1 MSQPRTMQGTGKKT
15 AAKKVSAAKTATK
28 NVSARK
34 VSATKPTGKKAR
46 AGKTT
51 AKKAGAKKVGA
62 KKVSGK
68 HPVAKTTAA
77 AGSQTLV
84 TVQAQGAAAVP
95 LPDFLDSAGTL
106 TLDQRKLLVDQALLL
121 LGENYVHLPLKVAMH
136 AVNPLQRL
144 RVMRARMER
153 QSPATMEAEWKFHRE
168 MSSIFHS
175 VRDLHTNYLLPAP
188 FAGKIAYLPFMIEKC
203 YDDDGAEH
211 FLIARI
217 VTGYQAPQFGE
228 GAEVTHWN
236 GTPIARAVALNGAL
250 FAGSNDAA
258 NLARGLESLTL
269 RPLVIQAPPDE
280 DWVTLT
286 YVGLDGSNQE
296 LREQWKVTAN
306 LPPMTDLDA
315 VSEASASM
323 GLDLDSDEK
332 SRAKKALYVR
342 DVVDLEGGQSS
353 AELSAP
359 AAVSGADLPTTMP
372 GVFRARE
379 VVTPS
384 GTFGHVRIFTFS
396 VQDPVAF
403 RDEFVRL
410 TTSLPQHGLIVDVR
424 DNGGGHIYAS
434 EFTLQTMTPRHI
446 SPEPVQFISTPLNL
460 RLCRRHKDNPA
471 GIDLGPWFDSLDLA
485 VETGA
490 QFSAA
495 TPITPEDGANDIGQ
509 TYHGP
514 VVLITDARVY
524 SATDIFTAGFAD
536 HEIGTILG
544 VDANTGAGGANVW
557 THGLLASL
565 FNEPPP
571 PDETSPYIA
580 LPNGANMRVAIR
592 RTLRVGKLAGTPV
605 EDLGVKPAEVHRMTR
620 ADLLEGNVDLLNR
633 AGALLAAM
641 PVRRLDLKTSF
652 SGTTLNVEI
661 DVQNLDRVD
670 VYLDDRPISSEDLT
684 AAVSIDIL
692 EVTPGQQLRADG
704 YQSGHLVA
712 SRRMTV

>member
-1 MSQPRTMQGTGKKT
+1 MSQPRTMTRTGKKT
-15 AAKKVSAAKTATK
+15 AAAAKK
-28 NVSARK
+28 
-34 VSATKPTGKKAR
+34 
-46 AGKTT
+46 
-51 AKKAGAKKVGA
+51 
-62 KKVSGK
+62 
-68 HPVAKTTAA
+68 TAA
-77 AGSQTLV
+77 RRRTSPAV
-84 TVQAQGAAAVP
+84 DEAAAVP
-95 LPDFLDSAGTL
+95 LPDFLDAAGTL
-106 TLDQRKLLVDQALLL
+106 TLDQRRLLVDQALLL

-144 RVMRARMER
+144 RVLRARMER
-153 QSPATMEAEWKFHRE
+153 QTDDTMQEEWMFHRE

-175 VRDLHTNYLLPAP
+175 VRDLHTNYLLPVP
-188 FAGKIAYLPFMIEKC
+188 FAGKIAFLPFMIEKC
-203 YDDDGAEH
+203 YDPEDTGGTEATGGTEH
-211 FLIARI
+211 YLITRTI
-217 VTGYQAPQFGE
+217 TGYQAPQFGP

-269 RPLVIQAPPDE
+269 RPLVIQSPPDE

-296 LREQWKVTAN
+296 LREQWKVATN

-315 VSEASASM
+315 VSEASALM

-342 DVVDLEGGQSS
+342 DVVELERGQSS
-353 AELSAP
+353 AELAAP
-359 AAVSGADLPTTMP
+359 AAVAGADVPTTMP

-379 VVTPS
+379 VVTSS
-384 GTFGHVRIFTFS
+384 GNFGHLRIFTFS

-410 TTSLPQHGLIVDVR
+410 AAALPQNGLIVDVR

-434 EFTLQTMTPRHI
+434 EFTLQTMTPRRI

-460 RLCRRHKDNPA
+460 KICRRHKDNPS

-485 VETGA
+485 IETGA
-490 QFSAA
+490 QYSAA
-495 TPITPEDGANDIGQ
+495 KPITPEDGANDVGQ

-544 VDANTGAGGANVW
+544 VDDNTGAGGANVW

-565 FNEPPP
+565 LNEPPP

-580 LPNGANMRVAIR
+580 LPNGANLRVAIR
-592 RTLRVGKLAGTPV
+592 RTLRVGQLAGTPV
-605 EDLGVKPAEVHRMTR
+605 EDLGVKPHETHRMTK
-620 ADLLEGNVDLLNR
+620 ADLLDGNVDLLNR
-633 AGALLAAM
+633 AGALLAAQ
-641 PVRRLDLKTSF
+641 PVRRLDLKTSL
-652 SGTTLNVEI
+652 SGTTLTVGI
-661 DVQNLDRVD
+661 DAQSIDRVD
-670 VYLDDRPISSEDLT
+670 IYLDERPISSEDLT
-684 AAVSIDIL
+684 GPLSIDIL
-692 EVTPGQQLRADG
+692 EVTAGALLRADG
-704 YQSGHLVA
+704 YASGTLVA
-712 SRRMTV
+712 SRRVTV

>member
-1 MSQPRTMQGTGKKT
+1 MKGTGKKT
-15 AAKKVSAAKTATK
+15 AAKKTVAKKTTTTARQEPAKRATATK
-28 NVSARK
+28 RAARK
-34 VSATKPTGKKAR
+34 SLASTPRTQAA
-46 AGKTT
+46 AGT
-51 AKKAGAKKVGA
+51 
-62 KKVSGK
+62 
-68 HPVAKTTAA
+68 TTAA
-77 AGSQTLV
+77 AAPD
-84 TVQAQGAAAVP
+84 QAAVVP

-144 RVMRARMER
+144 RVMRAKMER
-153 QSPATMEAEWKFHRE
+153 QTPDTMEPEWIFHRT

-188 FAGKIAYLPFMIEKC
+188 FAGKIAFLPFMIEKC
-203 YDDDGAEH
+203 YDADGEH
-211 FLIARI
+211 YLVTQT

-280 DWVTLT
+280 DWVTLS
-286 YVGLDGSNQE
+286 YIGLDGSMQE
-296 LREQWKVTAN
+296 LREQWKVTTN

-315 VSEASASM
+315 ISEASASM

-332 SRAKKALYVR
+332 SRAKKVLYVR
-342 DVVDLEGGQSS
+342 DVYDLEGGQSS
-353 AELSAP
+353 AELSTP
-359 AAVSGADLPTTMP
+359 AAVGGADLPTTMP

-384 GTFGHVRIFTFS
+384 GTFGHLRIFTFS

-403 RDEFVRL
+403 RNEFVRL
-410 TTSLPQHGLIVDVR
+410 AAALPQNGLIVDVR
-424 DNGGGHIYAS
+424 DNGGGHIFAS
-434 EFTLQTMTPRHI
+434 EFTLQTMTPRYI
-446 SPEPVQFISTPLNL
+446 TPEPVQFISTPLNL
-460 RLCRRHKDNPA
+460 RICRRHKDNPS
-471 GIDLGPWFDSLDLA
+471 GIDLGPWFESLDLA

-490 QFSAA
+490 EFSASK
-495 TPITPEDGANDIGQ
+495 PITPVTGANDIGQ
-509 TYHGP
+509 TYFGP

-536 HEIGTILG
+536 HAIGTILG
-544 VDANTGAGGANVW
+544 VDDNTGAGGANVW
-557 THGLLASL
+557 THGLLATL
-565 FNEPPP
+565 LNEPPP
-571 PDETSPYIA
+571 PDETSPYVA
-580 LPNGANMRVAIR
+580 LPNGANLRVAIR
-592 RTLRVGKLAGTPV
+592 RTLRVGALAGTPV
-605 EDLGVKPAEVHRMTR
+605 EDLGVTPDETHKMTR
-620 ADLLEGNVDLLNR
+620 ADLLEGNVDLLNK

-641 PVRRLDLKTSF
+641 PIRRLDLNTSF
-652 SGTTLNVEI
+652 SGTTLTVAI
-661 DVQNLDRVD
+661 DVQGIDRVD
-670 VYLDDRPISSEDLT
+670 IYLEDRPISSEDLT
-684 AAVSIDIL
+684 GAPLSIDIL
-692 EVTPGQQLRADG
+692 EVTSGQLLRADG
-704 YQSGHLVA
+704 YQSGALVA

>member
-1 MSQPRTMQGTGKKT
+1 MTRTGKKT
-15 AAKKVSAAKTATK
+15 AAAAKKTA
-28 NVSARK
+28 ARRRT
-34 VSATKPTGKKAR
+34 SATVKEAP
-46 AGKTT
+46 
-51 AKKAGAKKVGA
+51 
-62 KKVSGK
+62 
-68 HPVAKTTAA
+68 
-77 AGSQTLV
+77 
-84 TVQAQGAAAVP
+84 AVP
-95 LPDFLDSAGTL
+95 LADFLDSAGTL
-106 TLDQRKLLVDQALLL
+106 TLDQRRLLVDQALLL

-144 RVMRARMER
+144 RVLRARMER
-153 QSPATMEAEWKFHRE
+153 QTDDTMQEEWMFHRE

-175 VRDLHTNYLLPAP
+175 VRDLHTNYLLPVP
-188 FAGKIAYLPFMIEKC
+188 FAGKIAFLPFMIEKC
-203 YDDDGAEH
+203 YDPDGTEH
-211 FLIARI
+211 YLITRTI
-217 VTGYQAPQFGE
+217 TGYQAPQFGA

-269 RPLVIQAPPDE
+269 RPLVIQSPPDE

-296 LREQWKVTAN
+296 LREQWKVATN

-315 VSEASASM
+315 VSEASALM

-342 DVVDLEGGQSS
+342 DVVELERGQSS
-353 AELSAP
+353 AELATP
-359 AAVSGADLPTTMP
+359 AAVAGADLPTTMP

-379 VVTPS
+379 VVTSS
-384 GTFGHVRIFTFS
+384 GNFGHLRIFTFS

-410 TTSLPQHGLIVDVR
+410 AAILPQTGLIVDVR

-434 EFTLQTMTPRHI
+434 EFTLQTMTPRRI

-460 RLCRRHKDNPA
+460 KICRRHKDNPA

-485 VETGA
+485 IETGA
-490 QFSAA
+490 QYSAA
-495 TPITPEDGANDIGQ
+495 KPITPEDGANDVGQ

-544 VDANTGAGGANVW
+544 VDDNTGAGGANVW

-565 FNEPPP
+565 LNEPPP

-580 LPNGANMRVAIR
+580 LPNGANLRVAIR

-605 EDLGVKPAEVHRMTR
+605 EDLGVKPHETHRMTK
-620 ADLLEGNVDLLNR
+620 ADLLDGNVDLLNK
-633 AGALLAAM
+633 AGALLAAL
-641 PVRRLDLKTSF
+641 PVRRLELKTSI
-652 SGTTLNVEI
+652 SGTTLTVAI
-661 DVQNLDRVD
+661 DAQSIDRVD
-670 VYLDDRPISSEDLT
+670 IYLDERPISSEDLT
-684 AAVSIDIL
+684 GPLSIDIL
-692 EVTPGQQLRADG
+692 ESNPGALLRADG
-704 YQSGHLVA
+704 YASGTLVA
-712 SRRMTV
+712 SRRVTV

>member
-1 MSQPRTMQGTGKKT
+1 MSQPRTMTRTGKKT
-15 AAKKVSAAKTATK
+15 AA
-28 NVSARK
+28 AR
-34 VSATKPTGKKAR
+34 
-46 AGKTT
+46 KTT
-51 AKKAGAKKVGA
+51 ARRKAAVKEA
-62 KKVSGK
+62 S
-68 HPVAKTTAA
+68 
-77 AGSQTLV
+77 
-84 TVQAQGAAAVP
+84 AVP
-95 LPDFLDSAGTL
+95 LSDFLDSAGTL
-106 TLDQRKLLVDQALLL
+106 TLDQRKLLVDQALLI

-153 QSPATMEAEWKFHRE
+153 QTDDTMQAEWMFHRE

-175 VRDLHTNYLLPAP
+175 VRDLHTNYLLPVP
-188 FAGKIAYLPFMIEKC
+188 FAGKIAFLPFMIEKC
-203 YDDDGAEH
+203 YDPDGTEH
-211 FLIARI
+211 YLITRTI
-217 VTGYQAPQFGE
+217 TGYQAPQFGA

-236 GTPIARAVALNGAL
+236 GTPIARAVALNGAV
-250 FAGSNDAA
+250 FAGSNEAA

-269 RPLVIQAPPDE
+269 RPLVIQSPPDE

-315 VSEASASM
+315 VSEASAAM

-342 DVVDLEGGQSS
+342 DVVDLERGQSS
-353 AELSAP
+353 AELAAP
-359 AAVSGADLPTTMP
+359 AAVAGADLPTTMP

-384 GTFGHVRIFTFS
+384 GNFGHLRIFTFS

-410 TTSLPQHGLIVDVR
+410 VAILPQNGLIVDVR

-434 EFTLQTMTPRHI
+434 EFTLQTMTPRRI
-446 SPEPVQFISTPLNL
+446 APEPVQFISTPLNL
-460 RLCRRHKDNPA
+460 KICRRHKDNPA

-485 VETGA
+485 IETGA
-490 QFSAA
+490 QYSAA
-495 TPITPEDGANDIGQ
+495 KPITPEDGANDVGQ

-544 VDANTGAGGANVW
+544 VDDNTGAGGANVW
-557 THGLLASL
+557 THGLLATL
-565 FNEPPP
+565 LNEPPP

-580 LPNGANMRVAIR
+580 LPNGANLRVAIR

-605 EDLGVKPAEVHRMTR
+605 EDLGVKPHETHRMTK
-620 ADLLEGNVDLLNR
+620 ADLLDGNVDLLNK
-633 AGALLAAM
+633 AGALLAAL
-641 PVRRLDLKTSF
+641 PVRRIDLKTSI
-652 SGTTLNVEI
+652 SGTTLTVAI
-661 DVQNLDRVD
+661 DAQSIDRVD
-670 VYLDDRPISSEDLT
+670 LYLDERPISSEDLT
-684 AAVSIDIL
+684 GPLSIDIL
-692 EVTPGQQLRADG
+692 EVSPGALLRADG
-704 YQSGHLVA
+704 YAGGALVA
-712 SRRMTV
+712 SRRVTV

>member
-1 MSQPRTMQGTGKKT
+1 MSQPRTIK
-15 AAKKVSAAKTATK
+15 SAAK
-28 NVSARK
+28 
-34 VSATKPTGKKAR
+34 
-46 AGKTT
+46 KTT
-51 AKKAGAKKVGA
+51 AKRTPARRRTATKAKDDQ
-62 KKVSGK
+62 
-68 HPVAKTTAA
+68 PAA
-77 AGSQTLV
+77 
-84 TVQAQGAAAVP
+84 AAAVP
-95 LPDFLDSAGTL
+95 LADFLDSAGSL
-106 TLDQRKLLVDQALLL
+106 TLEQRQLLVDQALLL
-121 LGENYVHLPLKVAMH
+121 LSENYVHLPLKIAMH

-144 RVMRARMER
+144 RVMRARLAR
-153 QSPATMEAEWKFHRE
+153 QTSATMEAEWLFHRE

-175 VRDLHTNYLLPAP
+175 VRDLHTNYLLPVP
-188 FAGKIAYLPFMIEKC
+188 FAGKIAFLPFMIEKC
-203 YDDDGAEH
+203 YGETGDEH
-211 FLIARI
+211 YLITRT
-217 VTGYQAPQFGE
+217 VTGFQAPQFGP

-236 GTPIARAVALNGAL
+236 GTPIARAVALNGAV

-269 RPLVIQAPPDE
+269 RPLVIQSPPDE

-286 YVGLDGSNQE
+286 YVGLDGSSQE
-296 LREQWKVTAN
+296 LREQWKVTTN

-315 VSEASASM
+315 VSETSASM

-342 DVVDLEGGQSS
+342 EVVELERGRSS
-353 AELSAP
+353 AELAAP
-359 AAVSGADLPTTMP
+359 AAVAGADLPTTMP

-384 GTFGHVRIFTFS
+384 GTFGQLRIFTFS

-410 TTSLPQHGLIVDVR
+410 AGQLPQNGLIVDVR

-434 EFTLQTMTPRHI
+434 EFTLQTMTPRRI
-446 SPEPVQFISTPLNL
+446 APEPVQFISTPLNL
-460 RLCRRHKDNPA
+460 RICRRHKENPA

-485 VETGA
+485 IETGA
-490 QFSAA
+490 QYSAA
-495 TPITPEDGANDIGQ
+495 APITPVDGANDLGQ

-524 SATDIFTAGFAD
+524 SATDIFAAGFAD

-544 VDANTGAGGANVW
+544 VDDNTGAGGANVW

-565 FNEPPP
+565 LNEPPP
-571 PDETSPYIA
+571 PDETSPYVA
-580 LPNGANMRVAIR
+580 LPNGANLRVAIR

-605 EDLGVKPAEVHRMTR
+605 EDLGVKPQETHRMTR

-633 AGALLAAM
+633 AGELLAAL

-652 SGTTLNVEI
+652 SGTTLTVAI
-661 DVQNLDRVD
+661 DAQGIDRVD
-670 VYLDDRPISSEDLT
+670 LYVDDRPISSEDLSGP
-684 AAVSIDIL
+684 VSIDIL
-692 EVTPGQQLRADG
+692 EVTPGQLLRADG
-704 YQSGHLVA
+704 YDGGKLVA
-712 SRRMTV
+712 SRRVTV

>member
-1 MSQPRTMQGTGKKT
+1 MTRTGKKT
-15 AAKKVSAAKTATK
+15 AAAAKKTAARRRTSAAVKE
-28 NVSARK
+28 
-34 VSATKPTGKKAR
+34 
-46 AGKTT
+46 
-51 AKKAGAKKVGA
+51 
-62 KKVSGK
+62 
-68 HPVAKTTAA
+68 
-77 AGSQTLV
+77 
-84 TVQAQGAAAVP
+84 AAAVP
-95 LPDFLDSAGTL
+95 LPDFLESAGTL
-106 TLDQRKLLVDQALLL
+106 TLDQRRLLVDQALLL

-144 RVMRARMER
+144 RVLRARMER
-153 QSPATMEAEWKFHRE
+153 QTDDTMQEEWIFHRE

-175 VRDLHTNYLLPAP
+175 VRDLHTNYLLPVP
-188 FAGKIAYLPFMIEKC
+188 FAGKIAFLPFMIEKC
-203 YDDDGAEH
+203 YDPDGTEH
-211 FLIARI
+211 YLITRTI
-217 VTGYQAPQFGE
+217 TDYQAPQFGA

-269 RPLVIQAPPDE
+269 RPLVIQSPPDE

-286 YVGLDGSNQE
+286 YIGLDGSNQE
-296 LREQWKVTAN
+296 LREQWKVATN

-315 VSEASASM
+315 VSEASALM

-332 SRAKKALYVR
+332 SRAKKVLYVR
-342 DVVDLEGGQSS
+342 DVVELERGQSS
-353 AELSAP
+353 AELAAP
-359 AAVSGADLPTTMP
+359 AAVTGADLPTTMP

-379 VVTPS
+379 VVTSS
-384 GTFGHVRIFTFS
+384 GNFGHLRIFTFS

-410 TTSLPQHGLIVDVR
+410 VAILPQNGLIVDVR

-434 EFTLQTMTPRHI
+434 EFTLQTMTPRRI
-446 SPEPVQFISTPLNL
+446 APEPVQFISTPLNL
-460 RLCRRHKDNPA
+460 KICRRHKDNPS

-485 VETGA
+485 IETGA
-490 QFSAA
+490 QYSAA
-495 TPITPEDGANDIGQ
+495 KPITPEDGANDIGQ

-544 VDANTGAGGANVW
+544 VDDNTGAGGANVW

-565 FNEPPP
+565 LNEPPP

-580 LPNGANMRVAIR
+580 LPNGANLRVAIR

-605 EDLGVKPAEVHRMTR
+605 EDLGVKPHETHRMTK
-620 ADLLEGNVDLLNR
+620 ADLLDGNVDLLNR
-633 AGALLAAM
+633 AGALLAAL
-641 PVRRLDLKTSF
+641 PVRRLDLKTSL
-652 SGTTLNVEI
+652 SGTTLTVAI
-661 DVQNLDRVD
+661 DAQSIDRVD
-670 VYLDDRPISSEDLT
+670 IYLDDRPISSEDLT
-684 AAVSIDIL
+684 GPLSIDIL
-692 EVTPGQQLRADG
+692 DVTPGQMLRADG
-704 YQSGHLVA
+704 YQAGSLVA
-712 SRRMTV
+712 SRRQVV